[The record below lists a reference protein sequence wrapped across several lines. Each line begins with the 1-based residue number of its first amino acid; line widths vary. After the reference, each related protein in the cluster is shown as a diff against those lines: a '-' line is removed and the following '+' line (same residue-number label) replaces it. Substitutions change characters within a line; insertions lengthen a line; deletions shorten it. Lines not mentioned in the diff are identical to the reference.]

1 MRVPCFLLAATLFAT
16 PALAAPKVVV
26 SVVPAHAIV
35 SAVMGETG
43 KPELLLS
50 GKLSEHT
57 ASFSPAQISAL
68 GKADLVFVIGSGL
81 EAKLTQMS
89 GSEAVNGK
97 AFVELSKAEGVKTLA
112 VREGGAWEAH
122 DHDHDH
128 KAEEA
133 GHDHDH
139 KAEEAGHDHDHK
151 AEEAG
156 HDHEKKAEK
165 AGDDHDHEED
175 HANEGMTP
183 AFDPHTWLDPSNAAA
198 MARAAAKEL
207 SKADPENAA
216 VYAAN
221 AEAFATSLDA
231 LSAEITTELAPVKD
245 KPYVVFHDA
254 YQYFEARFGLKAVG
268 SISDIS
274 ASAPS
279 AKRLKEVRDKL
290 AETGALCAFREPQ
303 FDDNYVR
310 VITEGTKARTGVLD
324 GIGADLEPGPEA
336 YPALLRNLAKGLK
349 DCLSG

>member
-1 MRVPCFLLAATLFAT
+1 MRIPSFLCAATLFAT

-50 GKLSEHT
+50 GKLSEHS
-57 ASFSPAQISAL
+57 ASFSPTQISAL

-97 AFVELSKAEGVKTLA
+97 SFVELSKAEGVKTLPI
-112 VREGGAWEAH
+112 REGGAWEAH
-122 DHDHDH
+122 DHDH
-128 KAEEA
+128 
-133 GHDHDH
+133 
-139 KAEEAGHDHDHK
+139 
-151 AEEAG
+151 
-156 HDHEKKAEK
+156 
-165 AGDDHDHEED
+165 EED
-175 HANEGMTP
+175 HAKEGMTP

-207 SKADPENAA
+207 SKADPGNAA

-221 AEAFATSLDA
+221 AEAFAASLDT

-254 YQYFEARFGLKAVG
+254 YQYFEARFDLKAVG

-274 ASAPS
+274 AASPS

-290 AETGALCAFREPQ
+290 AETGAVCTFREPQ
-303 FDDNYVR
+303 FDDNYVK

-324 GIGADLEPGPEA
+324 GIGAELTPGPEA